1 MNNLRKKY
9 DIFGQMDSDKF
20 MDFMIDF
27 FDNMGMNRPNYE
39 MELPINCT
47 YCPFHKECQTFENEE
62 TTCLEFLLTKL
73 KPDEVKK

>member
-1 MNNLRKKY
+1 MNNARKKY
-9 DIFGQMDSDKF
+9 GIFGQMDSDKF

-47 YCPFHKECQTFENEE
+47 YCPLHKECQTFENEE
-62 TTCLEFLLTKL
+62 STCLEFLLTKL
-73 KPDEVKK
+73 KPDEVK